1 MSLDLLFNVYYVSF
15 FSVVF
20 VVFGS
25 GWFSAYYFRKQLLLR
40 LLRLEVV
47 LLGLFLF
54 FVFVFA
60 CMGKPISFSFY
71 LLVVG
76 ACEAS
81 LGLSLL
87 VVLVRVI
94 GNDVLRL
101 FGFSK
106 C

>member
-1 MSLDLLFNVYYVSF
+1 MLLDLVFNPYYISF
-15 FSVVF
+15 FLVFF
-20 VVFGS
+20 VVFGC

-40 LLRLEVV
+40 LLSLEVV

-54 FVFVFA
+54 FVLVFT
-60 CMGKPISFSFY
+60 CIDKPVSFTFY
-71 LLVVG
+71 LLVLG
-76 ACEAS
+76 ACEAR

-87 VVLVRVI
+87 VVLVRVV